1 MKNIQKITIGL
12 FCTIMIIFSCKKD
25 RPSLNNLPKAAF
37 DIEFVDS
44 NNVKFISK
52 STENPFLFNWTVVNL
67 GDFKGNGVIASIP
80 NKGIYQVILTV
91 YSQGGS
97 DTLSKFFEITKNEKP
112 ACTPEM
118 EFLTNCSSRTWTLAK
133 KPGSL
138 WVGPAN
144 ASTTWWAIDAAGVVT
159 RSCAF
164 NDEWTFN
171 ADGTVDYDCKGDLW
185 GEAATGFKPD
195 GCYPESDL
203 TADTKFWG
211 SGKHQF
217 MLTGGTGTDPLI
229 LKMIGKGAFIGLQKV
244 ANGKEVSTPQMGV
257 DYKVVSQTKTA
268 TDRFTEV
275 EVNFGAGI
283 WRFTLTSPE

>member
-1 MKNIQKITIGL
+1 MKHLQKITFGILLG
-12 FCTIMIIFSCKKD
+12 FMMFTSCKEDK
-25 RPSLNNLPKAAF
+25 PTLNNLPQAA
-37 DIEFVDS
+37 IEIEYVDS

-52 STENPFLFNWTVVNL
+52 SSENPFLFNWEVVNY
-67 GDFKGNGVIASIP
+67 GTFKGNGVVANIP
-80 NKGIYQVILTV
+80 NKGKYQVILTV

-97 DTLSKFFEITKNEKP
+97 DTVSKFFEITKNEKP

-118 EFLTNCSSRTWTLAK
+118 EFMTNCSSRTWTLAK
-133 KPGSL
+133 KPGAL

-144 ASTTWWAIDAAGVVT
+144 ASTTWWAIDAAGVTT

-171 ADGTVDYDCKGDLW
+171 SDGTVDYDSKGDLW
-185 GEAATGFKPD
+185 GEAAIGLTPE
-195 GCYPESDL
+195 GCHPETDL
-203 TADTKFWG
+203 TTETKFWG

-217 MLTGGTGTDPLI
+217 MFTGGGTDPLI

-257 DYKVVSQTKTA
+257 DYKVLSQTKTA
-268 TDRFTEV
+268 TDRFTEI
-275 EVNFGAGI
+275 EVNFGPGV